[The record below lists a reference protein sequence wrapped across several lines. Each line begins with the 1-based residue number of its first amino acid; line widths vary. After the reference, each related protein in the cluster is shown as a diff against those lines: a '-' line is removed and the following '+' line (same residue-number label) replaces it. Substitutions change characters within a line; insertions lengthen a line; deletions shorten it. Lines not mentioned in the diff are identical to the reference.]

1 MVQTEFVLGID
12 GGATRSR
19 VRIRDRSGAVRGE
32 AMGGATNVHVDEVA
46 AIARLR
52 ATIGGALARAGLS
65 TDAAPRIA
73 VGVGLAGVHAAEH
86 ARPVV
91 EAFSGFA
98 RVVVANDAETACL
111 GAHAGADGAVV
122 IAGTGSAAFARMGDR
137 RIAVGGRGFVIG
149 DAGSAARLG
158 CDALRQA
165 VLAQD
170 GLAPHSGLTR
180 ALMARFDNDPLQVV
194 AWAKT
199 ADPGAYG
206 GLAPLVFAHA
216 KDGDP
221 IAADLV
227 VGAAAAIAALGRWM
241 RREGALR
248 IALVGG
254 IAGAI
259 AEHLTPE
266 SAGIFSPA
274 LLDATDG
281 AILLAG
287 GVVADVEQLPA

>member
-1 MVQTEFVLGID
+1 MVQAEFVVGVD
-12 GGATRSR
+12 AGATRSR
-19 VRIRDRSGAVRGE
+19 ARVRDRSGAARGE
-32 AMGGATNVHVDEVA
+32 ATGGAANIHVDEVA
-46 AIARLR
+46 AITQLR
-52 ATIGGALARAGLS
+52 ATIGSALASAGL
-65 TDAAPRIA
+65 DAGAASRIA

-91 EAFSGFA
+91 DAFGGFA
-98 RVVVANDAETACL
+98 RVVVANDAEAACL

-122 IAGTGSAAFARMGDR
+122 IAGTGSAAFARVGER
-137 RIAVGGRGFVIG
+137 RIAIGGRGFMIG

-158 CDALRQA
+158 YDALRLA

-180 ALMARFDNDPLQVV
+180 ALMARFGDDPLRVV

-199 ADPGAYG
+199 ADPGVYG
-206 GLAPLVFAHA
+206 ALAPLVFAHA
-216 KDGDP
+216 KDDDP

-227 VGAAAAIAALGRWM
+227 AAAAAAIATLCQRVRG
-241 RREGALR
+241 EGAPR
-248 IALVGG
+248 VTLVGG
-254 IAGAI
+254 IADAI
-259 AEHLTPE
+259 AAHLTPD
-266 SAGIFSPA
+266 SAGIFSPV

-287 GVVADVEQLPA
+287 GVVAPAEQLPA